1 MERTRPALRRTSTS
15 ASTGTRNG
23 RVALAT
29 ALAACA
35 LSVACAGTHGL
46 SAGVPP
52 NAAYRAA
59 RASIEAGLELYA
71 AGESIMAARRF
82 QDASYHANVYGDQE
96 LERTAVAAECMAW
109 LRAQEVPKFAACSER
124 LEFLQRE
131 SRRSDPGVNAL
142 IALGAVAGDR
152 PLPPLRIPH
161 AVAPIVRAAAEGSP

>member
-15 ASTGTRNG
+15 ASTGTRNR

-29 ALAACA
+29 ALATFA
-35 LSVACAGTHGL
+35 LPVACAGNLPDGL
-46 SAGVPP
+46 PP
-52 NAAYRAA
+52 DAAYRAA

-82 QDASYHANVYGDQE
+82 QDASYRANVYGDEE

-109 LRAQEVPKFAACSER
+109 LRAQEVPKFAACTER